1 MRGQTRRSWRER
13 ERERGEER
21 GGGGL
26 EHTHTHIHTLT
37 HSLTHSLSLSL
48 DLSHSLS
55 PSLSFCSTNATTTC
69 HHETTLTNAMT
80 RLTSLRRIGVNLSK
94 NCPTWSNGMPAPF
107 LLSLTRALERKPRVL
122 STPLSTSQ
130 PLSTSPP
137 PVPPSPTFCLLQDGD
152 SEADVICATLPD

>member
-1 MRGQTRRSWRER
+1 MRDGKKSGESLTHARSHTRA
-13 ERERGEER
+13 
-21 GGGGL
+21 L
-26 EHTHTHIHTLT
+26 THAHTHTL
-37 HSLTHSLSLSL
+37 SLSTSLSRPLSL

-107 LLSLTRALERKPRVL
+107 LLSLTRVPHPLELKPRVL
-122 STPLSTSQ
+122 SIPLSTSQ
-130 PLSTSPP
+130 PLSQPP
-137 PVPPSPTFCLLQDGD
+137 FNFRQLKWNLRGTEPSPGHGPLGTSG
-152 SEADVICATLPD
+152 V